1 MSVKKETRTHK
12 DVLASSEATS
22 SSAIVDF
29 EQELEKYSR
38 QLNDAKIS
46 VVKER
51 TARQSENAKYS
62 SDLKKLHDEQGSL
75 KVALEEES
83 NAKKKAQ
90 RRTGLLKGNYENDIK
105 DLKCD
110 YEKRFRSAA
119 RISMEREN
127 KIRLDND
134 KLMSDMK
141 MEHANELSD
150 ARAWHTNEL
159 CRVKAYNHHNSQYIH
174 RLEQEN
180 AALRDELN
188 QAPIKWKMHYEGQIK
203 VSDMNL
209 EVKTIHFTHRKYL
222 IHTVCLSGIA

>member
-51 TARQSENAKYS
+51 TARQSENAKCS

-127 KIRLDND
+127 KIRLDNN

-222 IHTVCLSGIA
+222 IHTVSLSGIA